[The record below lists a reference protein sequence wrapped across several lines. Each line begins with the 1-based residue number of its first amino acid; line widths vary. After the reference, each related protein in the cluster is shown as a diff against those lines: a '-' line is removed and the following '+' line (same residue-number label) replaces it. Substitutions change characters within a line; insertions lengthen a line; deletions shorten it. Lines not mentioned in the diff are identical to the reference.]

1 MIATIAEK
9 KSSAIAAII
18 AVTWKPLC
26 SDRWDRNFP
35 ISAIVIAAVAGKWFP
50 YDHYDRSDRWTF
62 FFFFSDR
69 SDCSDHMETRL
80 KWTTFYHVLSL
91 QKFASIDKSVKLTGL
106 LMSIRPT
113 FFVMKPSQET
123 QRRLR
128 NNKPTTAKTTLFIHG
143 VLSTKQCSP
152 MKPCATTVNNW
163 TTKYI
168 NSKRSKLSTLR
179 ILNTLILKGLNYPH
193 FVYPKP

>member
-113 FFVMKPSQET
+113 FFCYETKP
-123 QRRLR
+123 R
-128 NNKPTTAKTTLFIHG
+128 NAKA
-143 VLSTKQCSP
+143 STKQQ
-152 MKPCATTVNNW
+152 NQQQL
-163 TTKYI
+163 Y
-168 NSKRSKLSTLR
+168 LSTEFSP
-179 ILNTLILKGLNYPH
+179 LNSALPWSHALQQ
-193 FVYPKP
+193 